1 MARQSARAFRGPAES
16 VRCAVS
22 DSVAPRHRVHL
33 PLHGRQRWWPI
44 RHIGSQKR
52 AHDLHSLW
60 RSKLGWRVGL
70 GRRVV
75 MGWLLRRRLLGRGW
89 LLRRRRRIGELVMP
103 LTNDDR
109 VAIAAA
115 IRAAEQRTCG
125 QIVCVLARSSS
136 DYSAVP
142 IQWAA
147 VLALI
152 VPWPLIYFTQLTV
165 QRIFLAQIVVFIV
178 AALILSWSPLRMA
191 LVPRAV
197 RRARAH
203 RGAIEQFFLR
213 GLANT
218 RHRCGVLI
226 FVSMAEHYA
235 RIVADEG
242 IASKVGRSE
251 WQDAVDALIQH
262 MRNGQIAEGFIAA
275 IDRCGAVLAAH
286 APPADPPDELPDRIF
301 VLS

>member
-1 MARQSARAFRGPAES
+1 M
-16 VRCAVS
+16 
-22 DSVAPRHRVHL
+22 
-33 PLHGRQRWWPI
+33 
-44 RHIGSQKR
+44 
-52 AHDLHSLW
+52 
-60 RSKLGWRVGL
+60 
-70 GRRVV
+70 
-75 MGWLLRRRLLGRGW
+75 LLT
-89 LLRRRRRIGELVMP
+89 E
-103 LTNDDR
+103 DDR
-109 VAIAAA
+109 RAITAA

-147 VLALI
+147 LLAL
-152 VPWPLIYFTQLTV
+152 VAPWPLIYFTQLTV
-165 QRIFLAQIVVFIV
+165 QRIFLIQIAVFIA

-226 FVSMAEHYA
+226 FVSLAEHYA
-235 RIVADEG
+235 RIVADQG
-242 IASKVGRSE
+242 IAAKVPQSA
-251 WQDAVDALIQH
+251 WQEAVDALTAH
-262 MRNGQIAEGFIAA
+262 MRAGEIGRGFIAA
-275 IDRCGAVLAAH
+275 IERCGDVLAAH

>member
-1 MARQSARAFRGPAES
+1 
-16 VRCAVS
+16 
-22 DSVAPRHRVHL
+22 
-33 PLHGRQRWWPI
+33 
-44 RHIGSQKR
+44 
-52 AHDLHSLW
+52 
-60 RSKLGWRVGL
+60 
-70 GRRVV
+70 
-75 MGWLLRRRLLGRGW
+75 
-89 LLRRRRRIGELVMP
+89 MP
-103 LTNDDR
+103 LTTDER
-109 VAIAAA
+109 KAIGDA

-165 QRIFLAQIVVFIV
+165 QRIFLAQIIVFIL
-178 AALILSWSPLRMA
+178 AGLILSWSPLRMA

-197 RRARAH
+197 QRARAH

-226 FVSMAEHYA
+226 FVSMAEHYV
-235 RIVADEG
+235 RIVADQG
-242 IASKVGRSE
+242 VAAKVAQSE
-251 WQDAVDALIQH
+251 WKDAVDALTGH
-262 MRNGQIAEGFIAA
+262 MRHGRIAAGFIAA
-275 IDRCGAVLAAH
+275 IERCGAVLAAH
-286 APPADPPDELPDRIF
+286 APPDGTPDQLPDRIF

>member
-1 MARQSARAFRGPAES
+1 M
-16 VRCAVS
+16 
-22 DSVAPRHRVHL
+22 
-33 PLHGRQRWWPI
+33 
-44 RHIGSQKR
+44 
-52 AHDLHSLW
+52 
-60 RSKLGWRVGL
+60 
-70 GRRVV
+70 
-75 MGWLLRRRLLGRGW
+75 LL
-89 LLRRRRRIGELVMP
+89 
-103 LTNDDR
+103 TDDDR
-109 VAIAAA
+109 RSITAA

-147 VLALI
+147 LLAL
-152 VPWPLIYFTQLTV
+152 VAPWPLIYFTQLTV
-165 QRIFLAQIVVFIV
+165 QRIFLIQIIIFIV

-226 FVSMAEHYA
+226 FVSLAEHYA
-235 RIVADEG
+235 RIVADQG
-242 IASKVGRSE
+242 IAAKVPQSA
-251 WQDAVDALIQH
+251 WQGAVDALTAH
-262 MRNGQIAEGFIAA
+262 MRAGEVGRGFITA
-275 IDRCGAVLAAH
+275 IERCGDVLAAN
-286 APPADPPDELPDRIF
+286 APPTDPPDELPDRIF